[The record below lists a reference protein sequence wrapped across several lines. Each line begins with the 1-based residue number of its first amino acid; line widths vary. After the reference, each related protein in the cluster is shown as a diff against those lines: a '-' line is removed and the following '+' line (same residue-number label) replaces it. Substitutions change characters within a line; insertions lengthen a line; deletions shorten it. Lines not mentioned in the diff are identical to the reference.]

1 MLLDLENPTTCPIC
15 LAEAKALP
23 PTTRRTTI
31 HCPNCIEF
39 TITFAADTPDDP
51 ELRNLLSAA
60 ARRAAEAGHPL
71 TLTQDSIREFIQA
84 HSRNASPA
92 AT

>member
-1 MLLDLENPTTCPIC
+1 MLLDLANPTTCPVC

-23 PTTRRTTI
+23 PTARRTTI

-39 TITFAADTPDDP
+39 TITWSADTPDDP
-51 ELRNLLSAA
+51 KLRTLLSAA
-60 ARRAAEAGHPL
+60 ARQAAQAGRPL
-71 TLTQDSIREFIQA
+71 TITQDSIREFI
-84 HSRNASPA
+84 HSHPT